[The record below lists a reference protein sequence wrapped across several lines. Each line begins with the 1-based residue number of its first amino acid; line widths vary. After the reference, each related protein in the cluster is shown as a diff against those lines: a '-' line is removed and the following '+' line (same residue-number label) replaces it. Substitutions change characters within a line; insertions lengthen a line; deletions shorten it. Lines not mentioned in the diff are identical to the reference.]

1 MFCKNYLPFCDMAYD
16 LPESAFS
23 IANTARYKQ
32 RKSRKERSKWA
43 PVSEKIDRL
52 KLIKNNI

>member
-1 MFCKNYLPFCDMAYD
+1 MAYD

-32 RKSRKERSKWA
+32 RKRRKERSKWA